1 MSSTATNKQP
11 LLVDRPLY
19 GHALVTNQVVGNT
32 STVNV
37 QGGQAPQL
45 LVDMD
50 AALAIDTNNGGL
62 VESIFITRNENFS
75 PPEYTVNATTSGDR
89 ISLSSGM
96 VVFVEDPAVITVSG
110 AASGAGYYTY
120 TGAANPFATGNTLI
134 HYSGGLANGFVYDGA
149 DPQLVDQV
157 QFAFYHTRGTTT
169 PIPGN
174 NNYHTI
180 FVATIPVGS
189 YQIDCTRFMP
199 HLQTPVP
206 QQGQTAGMSV
216 AEPLQNRGINLQRG
230 DRLYVGRV
238 ANGVSVSG
246 TTDVNEAFYITAQG
260 GFY

>member
-19 GHALVTNQVVGNT
+19 GHALVTNQVVGNE

-62 VESIFITRNENFS
+62 VESIFITRNENYC
-75 PPEYTVNATTSGDR
+75 PPSYTVNAATSGTR
-89 ISLSSGM
+89 ISLTSGM
-96 VVFVEDPAVITVSG
+96 VVYVEDPDVITATGPSN
-110 AASGAGYYTY
+110 GAGYYTY
-120 TGAANPFATGNTLI
+120 TGAASVFASGNTQI
-134 HYSGGLANGFVYDGA
+134 QYSGGLEDGFTYAGE
-149 DPQLVDQV
+149 DPYLVDQV

-180 FVATIPVGS
+180 FVATVGVGAF
-189 YQIDCTRFMP
+189 QTDCTRFMP

-206 QQGQTAGMSV
+206 QQGQTAGMDI
-216 AEPLQNRGINLQRG
+216 AEPLQNRGIYLQRG

-238 ANGVSVSG
+238 ANGVSTSG
-246 TTDVNEAFYITAQG
+246 TTDVNDAFYVTAQG

>member
-19 GHALVTNQVVGNT
+19 GHALVTNQTVGSD

-62 VESIFITRNENFS
+62 VESIWIRRNENFC
-75 PPEYTVNATTSGDR
+75 PPSYTVNEATSGER
-89 ISLSSGM
+89 ISLMSGM
-96 VVFVEDPAVITVSG
+96 VVYVEDPDVITATGPSN
-110 AASGAGYYTY
+110 GAGYYTY
-120 TGAANPFATGNTLI
+120 TGAATAFASGNTQI
-134 HYSGGLANGFVYDGA
+134 QYSGGLQNGFTYAGA
-149 DPQLVDQV
+149 DPYLTDQV

-180 FVATIPVGS
+180 FVATVPVGS
-189 YQIDCTRFMP
+189 GQIDCSEFMP

-206 QQGQTAGMSV
+206 QAGNTSGMAGGV
-216 AEPLQNRGINLQRG
+216 PLQNRGINLQRG

-238 ANGVSVSG
+238 ANGVSTSG
-246 TTDVNEAFYITAQG
+246 TTDINDAFYVTAQG

>member
-19 GHALVTNQVVGNT
+19 GHALVTNQTVGST

-62 VESIFITRNENFS
+62 VESIFITRNENYC
-75 PPEYTVNATTSGDR
+75 PPSYTVNTSTSGDR
-89 ISLSSGM
+89 ISLESGM
-96 VVFVEDPAVITVSG
+96 VVYVEDPSVITVSG
-110 AASGAGYYTY
+110 PSNGAGYYTY
-120 TGAANPFATGNTLI
+120 TGATNPFASGNTEI
-134 HYSGGLANGFVYDGA
+134 HYSGGLENGFTYAGQ
-149 DPQLVDQV
+149 DPYLVDQV

-174 NNYHTI
+174 NDYHTI
-180 FVATIPVGS
+180 FVATVAVGS
-189 YQIDCTRFMP
+189 YQTDCSRFMP

-206 QQGQTAGMSV
+206 QQGQTVGMST

-238 ANGVSVSG
+238 ANGVSTSG
-246 TTDVNEAFYITAQG
+246 TTDVNKAFYVTAQG

>member
-19 GHALVTNQVVGNT
+19 GHALITNQTVGNE

-62 VESIFITRNENFS
+62 VESIFITRNENYC
-75 PPEYTVNATTSGDR
+75 PPSYTVNAATSGTR
-89 ISLSSGM
+89 ISLTSGM
-96 VVFVEDPAVITVSG
+96 VVYLWEDPDVITATGPSN
-110 AASGAGYYTY
+110 GAGYYTY
-120 TGAANPFATGNTLI
+120 TGAASVFASGNTQI
-134 HYSGGLANGFVYDGA
+134 QYSGGLQDGFTYAGE
-149 DPQLVDQV
+149 DPYLLDQV

-180 FVATIPVGS
+180 FVATVGVGAS
-189 YQIDCTRFMP
+189 QTDCTRFMP

-206 QQGQTAGMSV
+206 QQGQTAGMDIADLSRTE
-216 AEPLQNRGINLQRG
+216 ASTSKEATDSSG
-230 DRLYVGRV
+230 V
-238 ANGVSVSG
+238 ANGVSTSG
-246 TTDVNEAFYITAQG
+246 TTDVNDAFYVTAQG